1 MNAHAN
7 QTLITLIQGSL
18 VEIMMRD
25 GAMYFGIIVLANLAN
40 VGTLYPGDH
49 PHVWT
54 TSYVR
59 SDPYPFHPPLSLSP
73 PSHHKN
79 PDQPRAPRLSVT
91 RISRL
96 IIGYTTGL
104 TQKHHTD
111 GRYHNFSTVALK
123 FVPAGLHMGRK
134 DGINTPS
141 WVLWRRKP
149 PFWKSK
155 MPFFVHDVYE
165 DYYDIPLTPN

>member
-54 TSYVR
+54 TS
-59 SDPYPFHPPLSLSP
+59 
-73 PSHHKN
+73 
-79 PDQPRAPRLSVT
+79 LSVT

-111 GRYHNFSTVALK
+111 GR
-123 FVPAGLHMGRK
+123 K

-141 WVLWRRKP
+141 WVLWRRKVTRDATGQTKP
-149 PFWKSK
+149 KSDSPKTIKHWKSPASK
-155 MPFFVHDVYE
+155 FHLEVFLYFHTRSSF
-165 DYYDIPLTPN
+165 L